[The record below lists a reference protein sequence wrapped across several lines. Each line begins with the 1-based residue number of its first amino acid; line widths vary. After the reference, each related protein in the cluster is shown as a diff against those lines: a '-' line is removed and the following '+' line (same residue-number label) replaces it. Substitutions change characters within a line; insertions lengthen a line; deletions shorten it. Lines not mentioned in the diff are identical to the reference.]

1 MKRNALTLGVLLI
14 FILGACAP
22 QAAPTTSSLDVQHTA
37 EAAAFT
43 MVAQTQGSAPTNTS
57 IPPTETAT
65 ETPLPTLTPLP
76 SPTTDPSLV
85 TATVLPTIAATS
97 LPQQPTQSSQSSQ
110 SSSASTVDA
119 CNKPLT
125 SWKGPTAT
133 FTIKNETKPQG
144 EIVLSLYVVTP
155 LGECGYLTDLSSG
168 PVGTYSAGA
177 FVNGKKNFKVFGGF
191 TVQEGEWK
199 IVIRNDKILA
209 GGSCYPNC

>member
-1 MKRNALTLGVLLI
+1 MKRNAMILGVSLI
-14 FILGACAP
+14 LVVSACAP
-22 QAAPTTSSLDVQHTA
+22 QAAPTANPVDVQHTA

-43 MVAQTQGSAPTNTS
+43 MVAQTQEAIPTNTS

-65 ETPLPTLTPLP
+65 QTPLPTLTSLP
-76 SPTTDPSLV
+76 SPTIDASLV

-97 LPQQPTQSSQSSQ
+97 VLQQPSQSSQ
-110 SSSASTVDA
+110 SSESTADA

-191 TVQEGEWK
+191 TVQEGETK
-199 IVIRNDKILA
+199 IIVRNEAIIA